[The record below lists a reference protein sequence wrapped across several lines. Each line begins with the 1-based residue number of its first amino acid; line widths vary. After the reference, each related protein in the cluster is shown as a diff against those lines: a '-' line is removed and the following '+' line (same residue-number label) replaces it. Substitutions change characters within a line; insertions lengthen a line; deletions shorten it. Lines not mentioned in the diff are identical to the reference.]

1 MPRYIIWN
9 HVGNRRYIAV
19 FAIIC
24 LMVSCLGGC
33 SKYKQIKITG
43 GRIDNITMV
52 SLRTINLTLVVGI
65 DNPAGKLDVREAD
78 GELFHFGKVIGKVTL
93 DPFIVN
99 PKTSHDHRLSA
110 RIDISPEVGLRELM
124 SFMDVGKLY
133 DCMVDVYV
141 KGRVAGIAVKT
152 NIKEIPLEKL
162 LER

>member
-1 MPRYIIWN
+1 MPRYIIYSK
-9 HVGNRRYIAV
+9 VRNRRYIALS
-19 FAIIC
+19 AILC
-24 LMVSCLGGC
+24 LMLSCLSGC
-33 SKYKQIKITG
+33 SKYKQIKVTG
-43 GRIDNITMV
+43 GKIDSIAMV
-52 SLRTINLTLVVGI
+52 GLRTINLTLTVGI
-65 DNPAGKLDVREAD
+65 DNPAGKLDVREAE
-78 GELFHFGKVIGKVTL
+78 GELIHFGKVIGKVTL

>member
-1 MPRYIIWN
+1 ML
-9 HVGNRRYIAV
+9 VAML
-19 FAIIC
+19 C
-24 LMVSCLGGC
+24 LALSFLTGC
-33 SKYKQIKITG
+33 GKYKEIQVTG
-43 GRIDNITMV
+43 GKIETISLV
-52 SLRTINLTLVVGI
+52 GLRTINLTLSVGI
-65 DNPAGKLDVREAD
+65 DNPAGKLDVREVS
-78 GELFHFGKVIGKVTL
+78 GQLTHFGKVIGKLTL